1 MASSSDRFS
10 TARREKDFTLYT
22 HDTGPNGWKVAH
34 CLEELG
40 LEYESIFLD
49 FQGKAEHKSAGLFSA
64 VGRVIDGRVHQ
75 VESQWT
81 DPVSGRS
88 QEE

>member
-1 MASSSDRFS
+1 MTSSSDRIS

-49 FQGKAEHKSAGLFSA
+49 FHGKAEHKSHGMFDLR
-64 VGRVIDGRVHQ
+64 GK
-75 VESQWT
+75 
-81 DPVSGRS
+81 
-88 QEE
+88 

>member
-22 HDTGPNGWKVAH
+22 HDSGPNGWKVAH
-34 CLEELG
+34 CLQELG

-49 FQGKAEHKSAGLFSA
+49 FYGKAEHKSAGMFIIHKR
-64 VGRVIDGRVHQ
+64 GEKGIDG
-75 VESQWT
+75 
-81 DPVSGRS
+81 
-88 QEE
+88 